1 MSILLKKS
9 KQNKLAFSYLKD
21 KEVFAAIVHCGYY
34 SCFQKVS
41 HILKEYYT
49 EEWNSIHLQLQ
60 RRRKGSMHKEY
71 IDEFIRQFRKVSGGN
86 NVAELD
92 SNLKDLRSFRIEADY
107 HEIEVDLDRVNK
119 VEKYMNNF
127 HLLTKQNFQV

>member
-1 MSILLKKS
+1 MPILLKKS
-9 KQNKLAFSYLKD
+9 EQNKLAFGYLKD

-41 HILKEYYT
+41 HILKEYYPD
-49 EEWNSIHLQLQ
+49 EWDSIQLQLQ
-60 RRRKGSMHKEY
+60 GRRKGSMHKEY
-71 IDEFIRQFRKVSGGN
+71 INEFIRQFRKVSGGN

-92 SNLKDLRSFRIEADY
+92 SNLKELRTFRIEADY
-107 HEIEVDLDRVNK
+107 HEVEVNLDRVNK

-127 HLLTKQNFQV
+127 HLLTKQNFHV